1 MACNCKRGGGH
12 MAPAPK
18 PKDMSKSTF
27 LEKKEGEP
35 QEESKKED
43 ENK

>member
-1 MACNCKRGGGH
+1 

-27 LEKKEGEP
+27 LEKKEDKP